1 MRKPIIITGAGDHA
15 RVLLDILLENDF
27 KVLGL
32 TDKNIEKGSLVYGI
46 PVIGDDNSVLE
57 YNPQEIT
64 LVNGIG
70 SIKDL
75 NLRSEV
81 YIFFKSKGYT
91 FSSVIHPS
99 AVVSH
104 RAELGEGVQVLAG
117 VVINTDAKI
126 GENSI
131 INTNSTIEHDCHIGK
146 NCHIAPGC
154 TLSGGIFVNDSTH
167 IGTGSS
173 IIQGINIG
181 KNVLVGAGS
190 VVIRDIEDYS
200 KVYGVPARKHE

>member
-27 KVLGL
+27 KVIGL
-32 TDKNIEKGSLVYGI
+32 TDKNIKKGTLVYGV

-75 NLRSEV
+75 NLRSKV
-81 YIFFKSKGYT
+81 YNFFKSKGYT
-91 FSSVIHPS
+91 FCSVIHPS

-104 RAELGEGVQVLAG
+104 RARLGEGVQILAG

>member
-15 RVLLDILLENDF
+15 RVLLDNLLENDF
-27 KVLGL
+27 KVIGL
-32 TDKNIEKGSLVYGI
+32 TDKNIKKGTLVYGV

-70 SIKDL
+70 STKDL
-75 NLRSEV
+75 NLRSKV
-81 YIFFKSKGYT
+81 YNFFKNNGYT

-99 AVVSH
+99 AVVSR
-104 RAELGEGVQVLAG
+104 RATLGEGVQILAG
-117 VVINTDAKI
+117 VVINTEAQI
-126 GENSI
+126 EENSI

-146 NCHIAPGC
+146 NCHVAPGC
-154 TLSGGIFVNDSTH
+154 TLSGGVFVNDNTH

-181 KNVLVGAGS
+181 KDVLVGAGS
-190 VVIRDIEDYS
+190 VVIKDIEDNS

>member
-27 KVLGL
+27 KVIGL
-32 TDKNIEKGSLVYGI
+32 TDKNIEEGTLVYGV

-57 YNPQEIT
+57 YSPQEIA

-70 SIKDL
+70 STKDL
-75 NLRSEV
+75 HLRSEV
-81 YIFFKSKGYT
+81 YSLFKNKGYT

-99 AVVSH
+99 AVVSR
-104 RAELGEGVQVLAG
+104 RAKLDEGVQVLAG
-117 VVINTDAKI
+117 VAINTEARI

-154 TLSGGIFVNDSTH
+154 TLSGGVFVNDNTH

-190 VVIRDIEDYS
+190 VVIRDIEDNS
-200 KVYGVPARKHE
+200 KVYGVPARKYE